1 MATLEIRL
9 SDALAKRAQAA
20 GLLSSEAIEKLLA
33 DALRTNAFN
42 EFLVGAERVEA
53 AGIAPMSEEE
63 IEAEIQ
69 AYRIERRSTQ
79 R

>member
-1 MATLEIRL
+1 MTTLEIRL

-33 DALRTNAFN
+33 DALRTNAFD
-42 EFLVGAERVEA
+42 EFLSVAERVEA
-53 AGIAPMSEEE
+53 EGIAPMSEEE

-69 AYRIERRSTQ
+69 AYRIELRSTQ

>member
-1 MATLEIRL
+1 MTTLEIRL

-33 DALRTNAFN
+33 DALRTNAFD
-42 EFLVGAERVEA
+42 EFLSVAERVEA

-69 AYRIERRSTQ
+69 AYRIERRST
-79 R
+79 

>member
-1 MATLEIRL
+1 MTTLEIKL

-20 GLLSSEAIEKLLA
+20 GLLSSESIEKLLA
-33 DALRTNAFN
+33 DALRTKAYD
-42 EFLVGAERVEA
+42 EFLCVAERVEV
-53 AGIAPMSEEE
+53 AGIVPLSEEE

-69 AYRIERRSTQ
+69 AYRIERRGTQ